1 MLGAGAAMVAF
12 GQGAAISFSLTFL
25 RDCCLS
31 LPFMSTVRFKIFYDY
46 LQILSI
52 DIVIGACAGMLFFDR
67 LIGADL
73 RALLYLLLALAVW
86 CIYTFDHLLDARHI
100 KKAASTPRHAFHQR
114 HFKKLAILLAILGSL
129 GLGLAL
135 YFLKIKFIV
144 FTGVALG
151 SLILISF
158 LLLKTFP
165 QRWVFLKEI
174 SIATLYVGGIMLA
187 PYFHND
193 LERIPQAFWLL
204 GLAYVLV
211 AWFNTLYLGMLD
223 RDSDEE
229 DGLYS
234 FALTVGEGRSNKLL
248 TGLMVFMLIHIIAL
262 YFFLSSRY
270 YLHIS
275 LVLIMALNH
284 CIVFLQNRS
293 SSDDA
298 RRKLDA
304 CFMLPLFLLL
314 V

>member
-1 MLGAGAAMVAF
+1 
-12 GQGAAISFSLTFL
+12 
-25 RDCCLS
+25 
-31 LPFMSTVRFKIFYDY
+31 MSTVRFKILYDY

-52 DIVIGACAGMLFFDR
+52 DIVVGACAGMLFFDR

-73 RALLYLLLALAVW
+73 RLIVYLLLALAVW
-86 CIYTFDHLLDARHI
+86 CIYTFDHLLDARQI
-100 KKAASTPRHAFHQR
+100 KKTASTSRHAFHQK
-114 HFKKLAILLAILGSL
+114 HFKTLAIVLFILGVL
-129 GLGLAL
+129 GLGTAL
-135 YFLKIKFIV
+135 YFLKIKFIL

-151 SLILISF
+151 SLILLSF
-158 LLLKTFP
+158 VLLKAFP
-165 QRWVFLKEI
+165 RQWVFFKEI

-193 LERIPQAFWLL
+193 LVRIPQAFWLL

-223 RDSDEE
+223 RESDQE

-234 FALTVGEGRSNKLL
+234 FALTVGESRSNKLL
-248 TGLMVFMLIHIIAL
+248 MGLMVVMLLYITSL

-275 LVLIMALNH
+275 VVLIMGLMH
-284 CIVFLQNRS
+284 CLGFLQGES
-293 SSDDA
+293 SPSSV

-304 CFMLPLFLLL
+304 CFMLPLFFLL

>member
-1 MLGAGAAMVAF
+1 
-12 GQGAAISFSLTFL
+12 
-25 RDCCLS
+25 
-31 LPFMSTVRFKIFYDY
+31 MSTSRFKIFYGY
-46 LQILSI
+46 LQMLSI

-73 RALLYLLLALAVW
+73 RLFLYLLLALAVW
-86 CIYTFDHLLDARHI
+86 CIYTFDHLLDAWQI
-100 KKAASTPRHAFHQR
+100 KKAASTPRHAFHQK
-114 HFKKLAILLAILGSL
+114 HFKILTIILLILGGL
-129 GLGLAL
+129 GLGMAF

-151 SLILISF
+151 SLILLSF
-158 LLLKTFP
+158 VLLKIFP
-165 QRWVFLKEI
+165 RQWVFFKEI
-174 SIATLYVGGIMLA
+174 SIAVLYVVGIMLA

-193 LERIPQAFWLL
+193 LVIIPEAFWLL

-223 RDSDEE
+223 LESDQE

-234 FALTVGEGRSNKLL
+234 FALTVGESRFNKLL
-248 TGLMVFMLIHIIAL
+248 MGLMVVMLLYITSL

-275 LVLIMALNH
+275 IVLIVALNH
-284 CIVFLQNRS
+284 CMVFLRDQNG
-293 SSDDA
+293 SDDA

-304 CFMLPLFLLL
+304 CFMIPLFLLL
-314 V
+314 I